1 MGAEMEWMKLIF
13 LSNYYDHLESN
24 NAVDPEVSEIKSMIN
39 KRSSKIFDNSL
50 ILYNCIAFKSSF
62 IV

>member
-39 KRSSKIFDNSL
+39 KRSSKIFN
-50 ILYNCIAFKSSF
+50 NSF
-62 IV
+62 IQLHCI